1 MKKVLALLVAMIL
14 CVSLF
19 ASCGEKISTPDDKE
33 LNNTVVLKI
42 EDVKITQA
50 YYNFIHSIIYSQMAQ
65 YEQYYG
71 EDWLNMEI
79 ESGKTVENYIDES
92 AKSQAEQFAA
102 AIILGEEY
110 GITVDSKI
118 KENVETQKKDVIESY
133 GGEEGY
139 IQFLE
144 ESHTTDEAITTYLET
159 YEVLTALLEK
169 ITKKGEEG
177 YIEDSEIEKMFL
189 EEYKD
194 KLRVQHVLISTKADE
209 QTGAPAKTDEEALKI
224 ANEVIA
230 KLDKGEKFDSLIS
243 DYGEDPGMSA
253 GQFYTFGTGEMVEE
267 FEKASRE
274 LKVGEYTKKPVKSDY
289 GYHVIKRYTIDKEIP
304 EYADFK
310 LMKSQEKLTD
320 ILVKKAEKLD
330 KKWED
335 KKIDAYMK
343 EWKKEREEA
352 KKQAKE
358 ESAE

>member
-19 ASCGEKISTPDDKE
+19 ASCGEKISTPDDKK
-33 LNNTVVLKI
+33 LNSTVVLKAG
-42 EDVKITQA
+42 DVEITQA
-50 YYNFIHSIIYSQMAQ
+50 YYNFIHSIIYAQMAQ

-92 AKSQAEQFAA
+92 AKLQSEQFAA

-110 GITVDSKI
+110 GIAVDDKI
-118 KENVETQKKDVIESY
+118 KEDVKGQKKDVVESY

-139 IQFLE
+139 IQFLKD
-144 ESHTTDEAITTYLET
+144 SHTTDEAITTYLET
-159 YEVLTALLEK
+159 YEVLSALLEK

-177 YIEDSEIEKMFL
+177 YIEESEVEKMFL

-194 KLRVQHVLISTKADE
+194 KLRVQHVLISTQADE
-209 QTGAPAKTDEEALKI
+209 ATGAVAKSDEEALKI
-224 ANEVIA
+224 ANQVIA
-230 KLDKGEKFDSLIS
+230 KLDKGEEFDTLIA

-289 GYHVIKRYTIDKEIP
+289 GYHIIKRYAIDKEIP

-310 LMKSQEKLTD
+310 LVKEQEKLTD
-320 ILVKKAEKLD
+320 ILVKRSEKLD
-330 KKWED
+330 MKWED
-335 KKIDAYMK
+335 KKVDAYLK

-352 KKQAKE
+352 KKQA